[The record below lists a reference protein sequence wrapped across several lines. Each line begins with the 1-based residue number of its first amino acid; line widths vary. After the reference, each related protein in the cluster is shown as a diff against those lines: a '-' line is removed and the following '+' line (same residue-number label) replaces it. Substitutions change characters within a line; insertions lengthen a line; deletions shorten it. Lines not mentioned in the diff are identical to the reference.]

1 MIEEIKSYND
11 YKIRLIRLIKM
22 GEINVLENFI
32 SGYIEY
38 KEILIGDEK
47 MKEKCI
53 NKVLCMNNRE
63 LCEIILDLFDIEEE
77 IPECDRLSDI
87 IYISDMRYRSN
98 LVNKEMNIC
107 YIFDLHNLEGF
118 DNNISIEDFY
128 YASGD
133 KKYFNKIKII
143 MEERLSRGLK
153 GDELEYILEK
163 SGEYRDYINNEYN
176 NIIEDIIEEEGYME
190 SNMECYNILY
200 NYLGK
205 RPNNFEVKLL
215 MKMSV

>member
-1 MIEEIKSYND
+1 MIEVIKSYND

-22 GEINVLENFI
+22 GEKIVLENFI

-38 KEILIGDEK
+38 KEILIGDEV

-87 IYISDMRYRSN
+87 IYISDIRYRSN
-98 LVNKEMNIC
+98 FVNKETNIY

-128 YASGD
+128 YASED
-133 KKYFNKIKII
+133 KKYFNKIKLI

-153 GDELEYILEK
+153 GEELEYILEK

-176 NIIEDIIEEEGYME
+176 NIIENIIEEEGYME

-205 RPNNFEVKLL
+205 RPNDFEVKLL

>member
-1 MIEEIKSYND
+1 
-11 YKIRLIRLIKM
+11 
-22 GEINVLENFI
+22 
-32 SGYIEY
+32 
-38 KEILIGDEK
+38 
-47 MKEKCI
+47 
-53 NKVLCMNNRE
+53 
-63 LCEIILDLFDIEEE
+63 
-77 IPECDRLSDI
+77 
-87 IYISDMRYRSN
+87 
-98 LVNKEMNIC
+98 
-107 YIFDLHNLEGF
+107 
-118 DNNISIEDFY
+118 
-128 YASGD
+128 
-133 KKYFNKIKII
+133 